1 MYQKGNEQR
10 VEVEAK
16 KLQLRKQLE
25 KEHTFAPSVPSS
37 NRSNA
42 DSPTKGAVFERLSA
56 SRQYVHEILSQV
68 KTEFELDNCT
78 FRPEIN
84 KTAESVSQ
92 KNSEPAY
99 LRLSAEAQRFREENA
114 KRQAKKQ
121 EEELVDCTFSPVI
134 DKNST
139 KVTISKRGDRKG
151 TVFDRLSTGVSAPS
165 SPVVQEN
172 HPVNVPKVIRRSTM
186 EKLAK
191 SEGVI
196 GESGSPERRKVSF
209 CC

>member
-1 MYQKGNEQR
+1 M
-10 VEVEAK
+10 
-16 KLQLRKQLE
+16 
-25 KEHTFAPSVPSS
+25 
-37 NRSNA
+37 
-42 DSPTKGAVFERLSA
+42 FERLSA

-92 KNSEPAY
+92 KNAEPAY

-121 EEELVDCTFSPVI
+121 EEELIDCTFSPAI
-134 DKNST
+134 DKKST
-139 KVTISKRGDRKG
+139 KVTISKRGDRKES
-151 TVFDRLSTGVSAPS
+151 VFDRLSTGPNGPT
-165 SPVVQEN
+165 SPPIQEN
-172 HPVNVPKVIRRSTM
+172 HPVNVPKVIRRSTI

-191 SEGVI
+191 SKGVI
-196 GESGSPERRKVSF
+196 AESGSPQREQHQVK
-209 CC
+209 